1 MSYGLNMSAIERYCN
16 QLPTL
21 TFEDAGTA
29 LAHLASKPVFLGAQ
43 LLPLLSQVPQSA
55 EPYIAYS
62 YGAQEGSACLQVF
75 VWPVGATTPIH
86 DHTSWGAY
94 YCVFGSLLEERYE
107 RLDNGARP
115 NTAHL
120 GKLWRRRWSR
130 QDGASTLQPYERGIH
145 RVANLG
151 SRPAISLHLY
161 GPRLGV
167 LDGRDY
173 DPSRDFVCDRL
184 EIGSLASQP
193 SKVGVIANTSHPSL
207 AYSSRVGFPHSVGL

>member
-1 MSYGLNMSAIERYCN
+1 MSYGLNLSTIERFCN

-21 TFEDAGTA
+21 TFEDAGAA
-29 LAHLASKPVFLGAQ
+29 LAHLVSEPAFLGAQ
-43 LLPLLSQVPQSA
+43 LLPLLSQVPRSA

-62 YGAQEGSACLQVF
+62 YGTQEGSACLQVF
-75 VWPVGATTPIH
+75 VWPAGATTPIH

-94 YCVFGSLLEERYE
+94 HCVFGSLLEERYE
-107 RLDNGARP
+107 RLDNGFRP

-120 GKLWRRRWSR
+120 QKLWERIWSR
-130 QDGASTLQPYERGIH
+130 QDGASTVRPYEAGIH
-145 RVANLG
+145 RVANPG
-151 SRPAISLHLY
+151 SRPAISMHLY
-161 GPRLGV
+161 GPRMGV

-193 SKVGVIANTSHPSL
+193 PKGSVIV
-207 AYSSRVGFPHSVGL
+207 SRSFSRSRLCMVDDTQW